1 MTKQTTI
8 RIPDE
13 LAEQIEVVAAVRN
26 ISVNQLTIDALQV
39 EISRVKD
46 DRKFMLALEDHTR
59 KHKELLDRLAK

>member
-13 LAEQIEVVAAVRN
+13 LAEQIEVIAAVRE
-26 ISVNQLTIDALQV
+26 ISVNQLTLDALQL
-39 EISRVKD
+39 EISRVRED
-46 DRKFMLALEDHTR
+46 QEFMVALKEHTR

>member
-13 LAEQIEVVAAVRN
+13 LADQIEVVAAVRN
-26 ISVNQLTIDALQV
+26 ISVNQLAIDALQV
-39 EISRVKD
+39 EVSRVKE
-46 DRKFMLALEDHTR
+46 DRQFMVALKEHTR

>member
-13 LAEQIEVVAAVRN
+13 LAEQIEVIAAVRN
-26 ISVNQLTIDALQV
+26 ISVNQLTLEALQI
-39 EISRVKD
+39 EISRAREDKQ
-46 DRKFMLALEDHTR
+46 FMIDLKEHTR

>member
-13 LAEQIEVVAAVRN
+13 MAEQIEVIAAVRD
-26 ISVNQLTIDALQV
+26 ISVNQLTLDALQL
-39 EISRVKD
+39 EISRVREDKE
-46 DRKFMLALEDHTR
+46 FMVALKEHTR

>member
-13 LAEQIEVVAAVRN
+13 LAEQIEVIAAVRN
-26 ISVNQLTIDALQV
+26 ISINQLTLDALQV
-39 EISRVKD
+39 EINRVRE
-46 DRKFMLALEDHTR
+46 DRQFIVDLKEHAR